1 VFDLEL
7 KWDRPA
13 RAGNNDTKHVLRVR
27 VVPQQGG
34 RSLPLRL
41 AVALD
46 TSGSMDGAKLDGAR
60 AACLTVAE
68 LLRPQD
74 RLSLAAFSTNVQR
87 LLTDQAGGPGAQAE
101 VRRAIGSLTAV
112 GVTRTDMA
120 LEWLLKALPREDGV
134 ARVGIL
140 ISDGHATDAAGK
152 KLTDTAL
159 LVASAGG
166 IGQAGI
172 TLCAVGLGSAT
183 QFDTPFLT
191 DLANRGRGAFLFA
204 EGAGTLGHELQQ
216 QLGVVQSVGVS
227 DARLTVSVRKAGVRV
242 AEACVARPEFRPLE
256 WSEGQGAQS
265 AGVGDLAA
273 VEPTDLLLRVTA
285 PPGGF
290 AAPTGPQEVLHIT
303 VEGGG
308 ASAVATA
315 SLEWAASLTRGQ
327 MVNDDVERERNEWDM
342 RLYGDLVQRATDP
355 HHTAELLQAQ
365 ATAAAAAGRPEI
377 AAAATGQLEDLRK
390 TGNLDLDRSTRTL
403 AAGRKQ
409 GGNS

>member
-13 RAGNNDTKHVLRVR
+13 RAGNNDTKHVLRIR
-27 VVPQQGG
+27 VQPRQGG

-46 TSGSMDGAKLDGAR
+46 TSGSMDGAKLEGAR
-60 AACLTVAE
+60 TACLTVAE
-68 LLRPQD
+68 QLRPQD
-74 RLSLAAFSTNVQR
+74 RLSLAAFSTTVQP
-87 LLTDQAGGPGAQAE
+87 LLAGQAGGPGAQAE
-101 VRRAIGSLTAV
+101 VRRAIGSLTAA
-112 GVTRTDMA
+112 GITRTELA
-120 LEWLLKALPREDGV
+120 LEWILKALPREAGV

-152 KLTDTAL
+152 KLTDTAP
-159 LVASAGG
+159 LVASASG
-166 IGQAGI
+166 IGQAGV
-172 TLCAVGLGSAT
+172 TLCAVGLGSAK
-183 QFDTPFLT
+183 QFDTTFLT
-191 DLANRGRGAFLFA
+191 DLADHGRGAFLFA
-204 EGAGTLGHELQQ
+204 DGATTLSGELQQ
-216 QLGVVQSVGVS
+216 QLGVAQSVGVS
-227 DARLTVSVRKAGVRV
+227 DARLTVAVRKAGLRV
-242 AEACVARPEFRPLE
+242 AEACVAQPEFRPLE
-256 WSEGQGAQS
+256 WSEGQGSQS

-273 VEPTDLLLRVTA
+273 AQPTDLLLRVTA

-290 AAPTGPQEVLHIT
+290 GAPTGPQEVLQVA

-308 ASAVATA
+308 ASAAATA

-327 MVNDDVERERNEWDM
+327 TVNDDVERERNEWDM
-342 RLYGDLVQRATDP
+342 RLYADLVQRATDP

-377 AAAATGQLEDLRK
+377 AASATGQLEDLRK

-409 GGNS
+409 GGNA